1 MTRYG
6 ILLPTFDPLRIGGA
20 PRVAEAAVRA
30 EQLGFDA
37 VWAGDHLACP
47 APVLDAPICL
57 AAAAAV
63 TERVSLGLSVMLVGL
78 RQPAWLAKQLATIDA
93 LSHGRLKLGVGVG
106 GEFPDEFEAVGAPLS
121 RRGARLD
128 ETLAVLPDLLTG
140 RPVDHAGAALTL
152 RVPALEP
159 AMSRPPPILVGGR
172 GDAALRRTARFGDAW
187 LPMWLTAEKLSHRAE
202 QLAELADAN
211 GRPRPGLALLLG
223 VHVDPDRSRA
233 RREAASYLA
242 GQYGLALQAVERWSA
257 LGSIDRV
264 AECVAAYRAA
274 GVQEFVLMALARDPI
289 RQHERLA
296 ELRER
301 I

>member
-6 ILLPTFDPLRIGGA
+6 VLLPTFDPLRIGGA
-20 PRVAEAAVRA
+20 PRVAEAAARA

-47 APVLDAPICL
+47 APVLDAPSCL

-78 RQPAWLAKQLATIDA
+78 RQPAWVAKQLATIDA
-93 LSHGRLKLGVGVG
+93 LSHGRLQLGVGVG
-106 GEFPDEFEAVGAPLS
+106 GEFPEEFEAAGARLS
-121 RRGARLD
+121 LRGARLD

-140 RPVDHAGAALTL
+140 RSVDHAGAALTL

-172 GDAALRRTARFGDAW
+172 GEAALRRAARFGDAW
-187 LPMWLTAEKLSHRAE
+187 LPMWLTPEKLLHRAAR
-202 QLAELADAN
+202 LRELADAN
-211 GRPRPGLALLLG
+211 GRELPRLALLLG
-223 VHVDPDRSRA
+223 VHIDPDRKRA
-233 RREAASYLA
+233 RREANSYLV
-242 GQYGLALQAVERWSA
+242 GQYGLALEPVERWSA
-257 LGSIDRV
+257 LGSIERV

-274 GVQEFVLMALARDPI
+274 GVQEFVLMALAHDPI
-289 RQHERLA
+289 RQYDRLA

>member
-20 PRVAEAAVRA
+20 PRVAEAAARA

-47 APVLDAPICL
+47 APVLDGPSCL

-78 RQPAWLAKQLATIDA
+78 RQPAWVAKQLATIDA
-93 LSHGRLKLGVGVG
+93 LSHGRLQLGVGVG
-106 GEFPDEFEAVGAPLS
+106 GEFPEEFEAVGARLS
-121 RRGARLD
+121 LRGARLD

-172 GDAALRRTARFGDAW
+172 GEAALRRAARFGDAW
-187 LPMWLTAEKLSHRAE
+187 LPMWLTPEKLSHRAAR
-202 QLAELADAN
+202 LAELADAN

-223 VHVDPDRSRA
+223 VHVDPDRKRA
-233 RREAASYLA
+233 QREANSYLV
-242 GQYGLALQAVERWSA
+242 GQYGLALEAVERWSA
-257 LGSIDRV
+257 LGSVERV

-274 GVQEFVLMALARDPI
+274 GVQEFVLMALAHDPI
-289 RQHERLA
+289 RQYERLA
-296 ELRER
+296 EIRER